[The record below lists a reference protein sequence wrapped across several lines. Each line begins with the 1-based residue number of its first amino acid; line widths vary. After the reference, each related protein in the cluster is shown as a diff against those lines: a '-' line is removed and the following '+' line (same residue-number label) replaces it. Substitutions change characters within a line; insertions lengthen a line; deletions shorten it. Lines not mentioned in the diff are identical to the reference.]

1 MVCLIYLKKTFIDFI
16 DFDVGQNQHSFFR
29 SDIDSRYIFD
39 APPGN
44 EILEFK
50 KKFAPTLRGPCV
62 TVTVLFSDYLK

>member
-1 MVCLIYLKKTFIDFI
+1 MY
-16 DFDVGQNQHSFFR
+16 VGQNQHSFFR

-50 KKFAPTLRGPCV
+50 KKIRADPARTLRYSDCPLSR
-62 TVTVLFSDYLK
+62 LFEIGGIIRLTKTF